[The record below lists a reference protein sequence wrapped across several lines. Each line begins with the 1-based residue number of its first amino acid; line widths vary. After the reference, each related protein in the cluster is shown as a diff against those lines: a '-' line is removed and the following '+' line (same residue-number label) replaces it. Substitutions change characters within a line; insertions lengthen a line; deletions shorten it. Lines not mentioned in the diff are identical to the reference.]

1 MLTKFANC
9 LAGKNSA
16 MKAKCLFTLL
26 ILAAFVAGLPQQ
38 VEARVRL
45 QDICT
50 VYGQREIQLVGTGLV
65 VGLNGTGDGGKSAPA
80 VRALAMMLKNMNAP
94 ATEKELSD
102 AKNVALVAIHATVP
116 RQGLRR
122 GQSID
127 CFVSSIGGAKSLR
140 GGRLLPTP
148 LETVDLRDDR
158 AVALASGGIRIDGK
172 DSATNGIIQNGAT
185 LEQNFQSLFIDTKRN
200 HTLTL
205 LLDES
210 HESFLMA
217 SEIANILNNE
227 LSPDGDSSRRAEMAK
242 AVDSGVIEIQLPP
255 EYHDDPVAFVGLVLN
270 VGIDTPQSQARV
282 LVNTRTQQI
291 VVTGDVEI
299 GPVIVRSKSLTVE
312 IGAAPTEGNG
322 AFVPVVDPKSEMSS
336 PHLTQLLAALR
347 QLEAPQDEV
356 IDILREIHR
365 SGVMH
370 AVYEER

>member
-1 MLTKFANC
+1 MRPTVLIL
-9 LAGKNSA
+9 LAATLLALPRSA
-16 MKAKCLFTLL
+16 M
-26 ILAAFVAGLPQQ
+26 
-38 VEARVRL
+38 ARVRL
-45 QDICT
+45 QDICA
-50 VYGQREIQLVGTGLV
+50 VYGQREVQLVGMGLV

-80 VRALAMMLKNMNAP
+80 VRALAMTLKNMNSP

-102 AKNVALVAIHATVP
+102 AKNVALVVVHATVP

-122 GQSID
+122 GQTID
-127 CFVSSIGGAKSLR
+127 CYVSSVGGAKSLR

-148 LETVDLRDDR
+148 LETVDLRDDK
-158 AVALASGGIRIDGK
+158 AVALAGGGIRIDGK
-172 DSATNGIIQNGAT
+172 DSQTTGVIPNGTT
-185 LEQNFQSLFIDTKRN
+185 LEQNFVSLFIDTKRN

-205 LLDES
+205 LLDEA
-210 HESFLMA
+210 HESFLIA

-227 LSPDGDSSRRAEMAK
+227 LSPDGDSSRRTELAK

-255 EYHDDPVAFVGLVLN
+255 EYRDDPVAFVGLVLN

-282 LVNTRTQQI
+282 MVNTKTQQI
-291 VVTGDVEI
+291 VVTGEVEI

-312 IGAAPTEGNG
+312 VGANAADGTG
-322 AFVPVVDPKSEMSS
+322 AFVPVVDPKTEQGSQK
-336 PHLTQLLAALR
+336 LTQLLAALR

-356 IDILREIHR
+356 IDIIREIHR

>member
-1 MLTKFANC
+1 MRRATTILIVV
-9 LAGKNSA
+9 SA
-16 MKAKCLFTLL
+16 TA
-26 ILAAFVAGLPQQ
+26 LAALVPRPA
-38 VEARVRL
+38 VARVRL

-50 VYGQREIQLVGTGLV
+50 VYGQREVQLVGFGLV
-65 VGLNGTGDGGKSAPA
+65 VGLNGTGDGAKTMPA
-80 VRALAMMLKNMNAP
+80 IRALQMTLKNMNAP
-94 ATEKELSD
+94 ATEKELQD
-102 AKNVALVAIHATVP
+102 AKNVAMVIVHATVP

-122 GQSID
+122 GQTID
-127 CFVSSIGGAKSLR
+127 CHVSSVGGAKSLR

-148 LETVDLRDDR
+148 LETADLRDDR

-172 DSATNGIIQNGAT
+172 ETQTNGVVPNGVT
-185 LEQNFQSLFIDTKRN
+185 LEQNFTSLFIDTKRN

-205 LLDES
+205 LLDEA
-210 HESFLMA
+210 HQSFLVA
-217 SEIANILNNE
+217 SEIASILNHE
-227 LSPDGDSSRRAEMAK
+227 LSPDGDSSRRTELAR

-255 EYHDDPVAFVGLVLN
+255 EYRDDPVAFVGLVLN
-270 VGIDTPQSQARV
+270 VGIDAPQSQARV

-291 VVTGDVEI
+291 VVTGEVEI

-312 IGAAPTEGNG
+312 IGAGIADGTG
-322 AFVPVVDPKSEMSS
+322 AFVPVVDPNAEQG
-336 PHLTQLLAALR
+336 PTHLTHLLAALR

>member
-1 MLTKFANC
+1 MYTRAISTILVLGA
-9 LAGKNSA
+9 
-16 MKAKCLFTLL
+16 L
-26 ILAAFVAGLPQQ
+26 IASMSRPA
-38 VEARVRL
+38 EARVRL

-122 GQSID
+122 GQTID
-127 CFVSSIGGAKSLR
+127 CYVSSIGGAKSLR

-172 DSATNGIIQNGAT
+172 DSSTNGVIQNGAA
-185 LEQNFQSLFIDTKRN
+185 LEQNFTSLFIDTKRN

-210 HESFLMA
+210 HESFLVA
-217 SEIANILNNE
+217 SEIANILNHE
-227 LSPDGDSSRRAEMAK
+227 LSPDGDSSKRTELAK
-242 AVDSGVIEIQLPP
+242 AVDSGVIEVQLPP
-255 EYHDDPVAFVGLVLN
+255 EYRDDPVAFVGLVLN

-312 IGAAPTEGNG
+312 IGAGGGEATG
-322 AFVPVVDPKSEMSS
+322 AFVPVVDPKSELNS